1 MSLTL
6 ALRHIRA
13 LENEVDIVELYIQAA
28 TDLVEDYTGRSLL
41 NKSYRLDSD
50 SFAICELKRNPVTLI
65 TSVKY
70 YAPGGTSLTTL
81 DSGNYR
87 LDNASL
93 PSKIIFASDLN
104 FPDIE
109 DRSDA
114 VQIEFVAGY
123 GDKPSDVDPA
133 LKLAVLQFAHH
144 CYDNRVP
151 VGDVKMMQL
160 PFSLRHILRAKRV

>member
-1 MSLTL
+1 M
-6 ALRHIRA
+6 RV
-13 LENEVDIVELYIQAA
+13 LENEVDIVELYLQAA
-28 TDLVEDYTGRSLL
+28 TELVEDYTGRSLL

-50 SFAICELKRNPVTLI
+50 SFAICELKRNPVTAI

-70 YAPGGTSLTTL
+70 YASGDSALTTL
-81 DSGNYR
+81 DDSSYR
-87 LDNASL
+87 LDNTSL
-93 PSKIIFASDLN
+93 PSKIIFTPNLD

-114 VQIEFVAGY
+114 VQVEFVAGY
-123 GDKPSDVDPA
+123 GDKSSDVDPS
-133 LKLAVLQFAHH
+133 LKLAVLQFAHQ
-144 CYDNRVP
+144 CYEQRVP